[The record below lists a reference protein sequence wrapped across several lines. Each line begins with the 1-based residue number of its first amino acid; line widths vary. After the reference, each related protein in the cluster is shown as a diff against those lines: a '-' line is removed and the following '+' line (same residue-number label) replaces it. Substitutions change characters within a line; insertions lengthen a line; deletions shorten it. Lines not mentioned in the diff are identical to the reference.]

1 MYQKFDLQMF
11 DDAPNFDGID
21 DDIVKE
27 LTGDTGEQTSDTH
40 TAEDNSD
47 NKPEQEEQQP
57 NNEPQPKDDEKEPED
72 NSTIPYSRFKEVNER
87 MKASEARVKELEALM
102 AKAPTAESTK
112 QESPAPAKQEKA
124 DGDFTPETLR
134 KITQMAIANVRA
146 RDGIDDDKLEEMEYS
161 DDEAAKIA
169 YQSAIQE
176 EVGRIKSE
184 AKRQLAERQELA
196 RIQEDAYNVY
206 TRDNAEFMARKD
218 SAEVLKF
225 IENDIKSEP
234 TAQKTMLVQSISR
247 LINKQGTYQDLF
259 VVQQMVGDYIKR
271 YEAQSAPAPTPK
283 PPTQKQKD
291 VVERLPKAPDIQGGT
306 SGGSLT
312 VEKAEQMI
320 DAGQWD
326 KIPAELQEKLLRG
339 ETW

>member
-57 NNEPQPKDDEKEPED
+57 NIEPQPKDDEKEPED

-206 TRDNAEFMARKD
+206 ARDNAEFMARKD

-271 YEAQSAPAPTPK
+271 YEAQSATAPK

>member
-206 TRDNAEFMARKD
+206 ARDNAEFMARKD

-271 YEAQSAPAPTPK
+271 YEAQSAPAPAPK

>member
-102 AKAPTAESTK
+102 AKAPTAESAK

-196 RIQEDAYNVY
+196 RIQEDTYNAY

-271 YEAQSAPAPTPK
+271 YEAQSAPAPAPK

>member
-27 LTGDTGEQTSDTH
+27 LTGDTGEQASDAPA
-40 TAEDNSD
+40 AEDNSD

-196 RIQEDAYNVY
+196 RIQEDTYNAY

-218 SAEVLKF
+218 SADVLKF

-259 VVQQMVGDYIKR
+259 VVQQMVGDYIKK
-271 YEAQSAPAPTPK
+271 YEAQAAPAPK

>member
-196 RIQEDAYNVY
+196 RIQEDAYNAY

-218 SAEVLKF
+218 SADVLKF

-259 VVQQMVGDYIKR
+259 VVQQMVGDYIKK
-271 YEAQSAPAPTPK
+271 YEAQAAPAPK

>member
-1 MYQKFDLQMF
+1 
-11 DDAPNFDGID
+11 
-21 DDIVKE
+21 
-27 LTGDTGEQTSDTH
+27 
-40 TAEDNSD
+40 
-47 NKPEQEEQQP
+47 
-57 NNEPQPKDDEKEPED
+57 
-72 NSTIPYSRFKEVNER
+72 

-196 RIQEDAYNVY
+196 RIQEDAYNAY

-218 SAEVLKF
+218 SADVLKF

-271 YEAQSAPAPTPK
+271 YEAQSAPAPK

>member
-196 RIQEDAYNVY
+196 RIQEDTYNAY

-218 SAEVLKF
+218 SGEVLKF

-259 VVQQMVGDYIKR
+259 VVQQMVGDYIKK
-271 YEAQSAPAPTPK
+271 YEAQAAPAPK

>member
-176 EVGRIKSE
+176 EVGRIKNE

-196 RIQEDAYNVY
+196 RIQEDTYNAY

-271 YEAQSAPAPTPK
+271 YEAQSAPAPK

>member
-206 TRDNAEFMARKD
+206 ARDNAEFMARKD

-259 VVQQMVGDYIKR
+259 VVQQMVGDYIKK
-271 YEAQSAPAPTPK
+271 YEAQAAPAPK

>member
-206 TRDNAEFMARKD
+206 ARDNAEFMARKD

-271 YEAQSAPAPTPK
+271 YEAQSAPAPAPK
-283 PPTQKQKD
+283 SPTQKQKD

>member
-206 TRDNAEFMARKD
+206 ARDNAEFMARKD

-271 YEAQSAPAPTPK
+271 YEAQSAPTPK

-291 VVERLPKAPDIQGGT
+291 GVERLPKAPDIQGGT

>member
-47 NKPEQEEQQP
+47 NKPEHEEQQSD
-57 NNEPQPKDDEKEPED
+57 NEPQPKDDEKEPED

-196 RIQEDAYNVY
+196 RIQEDAYNAY

-218 SAEVLKF
+218 SADVLKF

-259 VVQQMVGDYIKR
+259 VVQQMVGDYIKK
-271 YEAQSAPAPTPK
+271 YEAQAAPAPK

>member
-206 TRDNAEFMARKD
+206 ARDNAEFMARKD
-218 SAEVLKF
+218 SADVLKF

-271 YEAQSAPAPTPK
+271 YEAQSAPAPAPK

>member
-206 TRDNAEFMARKD
+206 ARDNAEFMARKD
-218 SAEVLKF
+218 SADVLKF

-271 YEAQSAPAPTPK
+271 YEAQSAPAPK
-283 PPTQKQKD
+283 QPTQKQKD

>member
-206 TRDNAEFMARKD
+206 ARDNAEFMARKD
-218 SAEVLKF
+218 SADVLKF

-271 YEAQSAPAPTPK
+271 YEAQSAPTPK

-291 VVERLPKAPDIQGGT
+291 GVERLPKAPDIQGGT

>member
-206 TRDNAEFMARKD
+206 ARDNAEFMARKD
-218 SAEVLKF
+218 SADVLKF

-271 YEAQSAPAPTPK
+271 YEAQSAPTPK

>member
-72 NSTIPYSRFKEVNER
+72 NSTIPYSRFKAVNER

-206 TRDNAEFMARKD
+206 ARDNAEFMARKD

-271 YEAQSAPAPTPK
+271 YEAQSAPAPAPK

>member
-196 RIQEDAYNVY
+196 RIQEDAYNAY

-271 YEAQSAPAPTPK
+271 YEAQSAPAPK
-283 PPTQKQKD
+283 PAIQKQKD

>member
-196 RIQEDAYNVY
+196 RIQEDTYNAY

-218 SAEVLKF
+218 SADVLKF

-271 YEAQSAPAPTPK
+271 YEAQSDPAPK